1 MRESGQPGGSAIT
14 KDADSVVYQE
24 FIITIVPEGKHVREL
39 YENGLLRA
47 GSLEGKTFI
56 DCSTIDLP
64 TSKEFAQRVRELGAT
79 YYDAPVSGGTMGAE
93 KGTLTFMIGIE
104 EQDPNYPLVR
114 VVCGMMGTNLYPC
127 GGPTLGLASKLTN
140 NYVSGLI
147 AIATSEGMNLGMRL
161 GLDPKVLSAVFS
173 TSTAQSWVNGRY

>member
-1 MRESGQPGGSAIT
+1 MATSA
-14 KDADSVVYQE
+14 
-24 FIITIVPEGKHVREL
+24 
-39 YENGLLRA
+39 
-47 GSLEGKTFI
+47 
-56 DCSTIDLP
+56 
-64 TSKEFAQRVRELGAT
+64 EFAQKVRERGSL

-93 KGTLTFMIGIE
+93 KGTLTFMMGIE

-114 VVCGMMGTNLYPC
+114 AVCSMMGTNLFPC

-161 GLDPKVLSAVFS
+161 GLDPKILSAVFS
-173 TSTAQSWVNGRY
+173 TSTAQSWVNGNYHFFTNSSFAWKRGASSSDYRYLDKCNVNLF